1 MNSEMSHR
9 SDSPPPPSAAIAIDQ
24 KKLSYSILWKYGE
37 KTRDDSIEITKGDNK
52 VVTLCRWTTFKS
64 FHFPEGA
71 VVVGFR
77 GRRDYKDGKCE
88 GVMCCK
94 WSSQEK
100 EFPFY
105 IFTMSNGYNGTF
117 SEKDFE
123 SIELV
128 SQTEFTHFNPDAI
141 KNLKSK
147 LR

>member
-1 MNSEMSHR
+1 MNTEISHR
-9 SDSPPPPSAAIAIDQ
+9 SDTSSPLSTTISIYQ
-24 KKLSYSILWKYGE
+24 KKLSYSVLWKYGE
-37 KTRDDSIEITKGDNK
+37 KTRDDSIEIKKADNK

-64 FHFPEGA
+64 FHFPDGA
-71 VVVGFR
+71 IVVGFR

-88 GVMCCK
+88 GLMCCK

-105 IFTMSNGYNGTF
+105 MFTMSNGYNGTF

-123 SIELV
+123 SIEIV
-128 SQTEFTHFNPDAI
+128 SNLEFTHFNPDAI
-141 KNLKSK
+141 KNIKSK